1 MSDFQIALLIILF
14 VIITG
19 FLGVKW
25 FKILSK
31 INLFFEFMSLGLAL
45 LFMYALIGIFILLG
59 LTFLVHIIR
68 WLI

>member
-25 FKILSK
+25 FKILGK
-31 INLFFEFMSLGLAL
+31 INSFFEFISLGLAL
-45 LFMYALIGIFILLG
+45 IFMYALAGVLILLG
-59 LTFLVHIIR
+59 LTFLVHIVR

>member
-25 FKILSK
+25 FRILSK
-31 INLFFEFMSLGLAL
+31 INSFLEFISLGLAL
-45 LFMYALIGIFILLG
+45 LFMYALAGVLILLG
-59 LTFLVHIIR
+59 LTFLVHIVR